1 MKTAFRFHAVPALL
15 IVFSLLVN
23 ALPARA
29 LSIRFDTIGF
39 DARSDK
45 PKSGDDEKLANFV
58 RILKENPAIRK
69 VRVEGHADSVE
80 SKADAV
86 DLSVRRAQSVCDRL
100 VAQGID
106 SNRLFVVGY
115 GSSRP
120 VATDATKEG
129 RQNNRRVEFTVI
141 E

>member
-1 MKTAFRFHAVPALL
+1 MCFRTPAILALL
-15 IVFSLLVN
+15 TTFSLLA

-39 DARSDK
+39 DTRSEK
-45 PKSGDDEKLANFV
+45 PKTSDDEKLANFA
-58 RILKENPAIRK
+58 RILKENPAIHR
-69 VRVEGHADSVE
+69 VRVEGHTDSVE
-80 SKADAV
+80 SKSDAV
-86 DLSVRRAQSVCDRL
+86 DLSVRRAQAVCDRL

-106 SNRLFVVGY
+106 ADRLFVVGY

-120 VATDATKEG
+120 VATNATKEG
-129 RQNNRRVEFTVI
+129 RQNNRRVEFTVV